1 MTRGVIRAL
10 DLRPKAAHY
19 HNGRTGTEDEDFS
32 VVEEECEKCVRAH
45 AVILEQLSVLS
56 KPDLGAL
63 RLSRKRWMSAEN
75 VATASTSLRLNC
87 WQCSGIISSALHP
100 EFWSSLNKNERRV
113 ENLSD

>member
-32 VVEEECEKCVRAH
+32 MVEEECEKCVRAH

-56 KPDLGAL
+56 KPDLGAPTSQQKTL
-63 RLSRKRWMSAEN
+63 DVGGECCDCEHLTSA
-75 VATASTSLRLNC
+75 
-87 WQCSGIISSALHP
+87 
-100 EFWSSLNKNERRV
+100 
-113 ENLSD
+113 